1 MAKIDLNIVD
11 RGTAGSDWVA
21 ENTSISPES
30 LSKVV
35 EQKTDNSGALN
46 SLPTP
51 FARFYVTREAFRR
64 AADEARNPQH
74 EAGYAYRQIVSDC
87 LDVLELL
94 FNLKFHKNAWGGNN
108 IEIKEWDRE
117 EKMKDLKNS
126 VPTLYN
132 SLNTYFSG
140 DLKESKL
147 YFIIYKEEGKEYLL
161 ACSSPMTL
169 FVTPPDMDKSSIK
182 VKGVPTI
189 KFEGEKYQRLHIVS
203 KSGREYFRDI
213 KMFGERDV
221 DFKNYVYNNIFG
233 GANIDSRFKEMQ
245 EYIKCFKDDPS
256 IRNDYNI
263 YTDPVMTE
271 DHDELVINGITIGTD
286 KAVDVNAFFT
296 TNIIKVPY
304 RLSDKDVVGIPN
316 IKGDP
321 NRDFD
326 FLMPFKPQILSF
338 FDGVPD
344 CSCHIK
350 NADDVIVTLNY
361 KGKEYKKEYETEET
375 GINGGIYDLQMA
387 KQNLDLGLFPNI
399 LSTEDNENNY
409 FKVLLAIA
417 DMDEEAPQLNIDK
430 VGLKFYQKVNGKV
443 NLIREEE
450 PNEKF
455 EFGVRQ
461 PVVRTRIN
469 NSQDRQYVKYES
481 KFYEVFNSSF
491 DAIEL
496 QVFDNQALI
505 IPNWRRSNTSHKSF
519 KYAIDLGTSNTFIAR
534 CEIGQDNLPELFNLQ
549 EPMVSYLHKESN
561 NEQMSLASRIEDTI
575 FEEGRKAFVTEFAPP
590 IIDSKKY
597 SFPIRT
603 ALCHVKSNTDRPSL
617 FDNHNI
623 AFFYEKELETTKQEI
638 LTDIKW
644 EDSIDRLRIF
654 VRELLLMIKADVLQK
669 NGDLDCT
676 EIVWFR
682 PLTFPANIS
691 QMYDRVW
698 EEEPKLI
705 MDIDH
710 SKVKCYT
717 ESEAPY
723 YYFKKKNI
731 IPNSEAVT
739 VIDIGGGSTDFVYFE
754 DNVPKLANSVH
765 FGCDVLWDN
774 GTTEFTNIRENG
786 IYNRYVDT
794 IQFRT
799 PHLKDINDGLVADT
813 STKTR
818 DIINFWLDNA
828 NDCDIIQEMSTDFKP
843 VFVYHFTTILYYM
856 ASMYKDLNLKCP
868 KTVVFSGNGSKYI
881 DNFISNRDTVLKKI
895 IDLIFSKVFGEASN
909 IHLELPNERKESTCY
924 GGLYRNADEAEA
936 PAHIYQ
942 GNGSTEYDN
951 VGAIISD
958 YDSIKSTL
966 KKKYEEM
973 ISIYKDVLS
982 QLKHDQILDNSVSTE
997 AYIKEAKKDL
1007 MARLDTNFVKEVK
1020 QKYSLESIYSDSVFF
1035 LPIVD
1040 KVFELTK
1047 I

>member
-11 RGTAGSDWVA
+11 RGTLGSDWVA
-21 ENTSISPES
+21 ENTSISAES
-30 LSKVV
+30 LSKVI

-64 AADEARNPQH
+64 AADEVRDPRH
-74 EAGYAYRQIVSDC
+74 EAGYAYRQIVSDS
-87 LDVLELL
+87 LDILELL
-94 FNLKFHKNAWGGNN
+94 FNLKYHKNVWGADN
-108 IEIKEWDRE
+108 IEIKEWDCE
-117 EKMKDLKNS
+117 EKMRDLKKS

-132 SLNTYFSG
+132 SLSTYFSS

-147 YFIIYKEEGKEYLL
+147 YFVIYKEDGKEYLL

-169 FVTPPDMDKSSIK
+169 FVTPPDMDKKTIK
-182 VKGVPTI
+182 VNGIPTI
-189 KFEGEKYQRLHIVS
+189 QFEGKKYQHLHIIS
-203 KSGREYFRDI
+203 KSGREYFREI
-213 KMFGERDV
+213 RMFEDRDV
-221 DFKNYVYNNIFG
+221 DFKNYVFNILFG
-233 GANIDSRFKEMQ
+233 GANVDPRFKEMQ

-256 IRNDYNI
+256 IRNDYKVDI
-263 YTDPVMTE
+263 QPVMTE
-271 DHDELVINGITIGTD
+271 NHEELIINGIEICSD
-286 KAVDVNAFFT
+286 KAVDINALFT
-296 TNIIKVPY
+296 TNIIKIPY
-304 RLSDKDVVGIPN
+304 RLSDKDIISFSS

-326 FLMPFKPQILSF
+326 FLLPFKPEVLKF
-338 FDGVPD
+338 FDDIPD

-350 NADDVIVTLNY
+350 NGDDVIVTLKY
-361 KGKEYKKEYETEET
+361 KGKEYKKEYETENFGT
-375 GINGGIYDLQMA
+375 NGGIYDMRMA
-387 KQNLDLGLFPNI
+387 KQNINLGLFPNI
-399 LSTEDNENNY
+399 LSSEANENNY
-409 FKVLLAIA
+409 FKILMAIT
-417 DMDEEAPQLNIDK
+417 DTDEEAPQLTIDK
-430 VGLKFYQKVNGKV
+430 VLLKFYKKSNNTI

-450 PNEKF
+450 PNEQF
-455 EFGVRQ
+455 DFGVHQ
-461 PVVRTRIN
+461 PVIRTHIN

-481 KFYEVFNSSF
+481 KFYEIFNSTF

-496 QVFDNQALI
+496 QILGYQALI
-505 IPNWRRSNTSHKSF
+505 IPKWKKSHSSHKAF

-534 CEIGQDNLPELFNLQ
+534 CEIGQDNLPELFSLQ
-549 EPMVSYLHKESN
+549 EPMVSYLHKESS
-561 NEQMSLASRIEDTI
+561 NEQMSVANRIEDTI
-575 FEEGRKAFVTEFAPP
+575 FKEGRKAFTTEFTPS
-590 IIDSKKY
+590 IIDNKKY

-603 ALCHVKSNTDRPSL
+603 ALCHVKNNTNKPSL

-623 AFFYEKELETTKQEI
+623 AFFYEKELETSKQEI

-644 EDSIDRLRIF
+644 ENNIDRLRIF

-705 MDIDH
+705 MNIDRN
-710 SKVKCYT
+710 KIQCYT

-754 DNVPKLANSVH
+754 DNIAKLANSVH

-774 GTTEFTNIRENG
+774 GTTEFTNTRENG

-794 IQFRT
+794 IQFQT
-799 PHLKDINDGLVADT
+799 LHLKKINDGLIADK
-813 STKTR
+813 SAKTR

-828 NDCDIIQEMSTDFKP
+828 KDCDIIQSISTDFKP
-843 VFVYHFTTILYYM
+843 VFIYHFTAILYYM
-856 ASMYKDLNLKCP
+856 ASMYKDLKLQCP

-881 DNFISNRDTVLKKI
+881 DNFISHKESVLKKI
-895 IDLIFSKVFGEASN
+895 IDMVFSKVFEETSD
-909 IHLELPNERKESTCY
+909 IHLKLPKERKESTCY
-924 GGLYRNADEAEA
+924 GGLYRDAEEQCA
-936 PAHIYQ
+936 PAYIYQ
-942 GNGSTEYDN
+942 GNGNKKYDN
-951 VGAIISD
+951 VGSIISD
-958 YDSIKSTL
+958 CDSIKTTL
-966 KKKYEEM
+966 KNKYNDM
-973 ISIYKDVLS
+973 IDIYKDVLS
-982 QLKHDQILDNSVSTE
+982 LLKHDQILDNSVNSE
-997 AYIKEAKKDL
+997 AYINKAKEGL
-1007 MARLDTNFVKEVK
+1007 MERFETNFVKEVQ
-1020 QKYSLESIYSDSVFF
+1020 QKYSKESLYFGSVFF
-1035 LPIVD
+1035 LPIID
-1040 KVFELTK
+1040 KVFELTT